1 LIYTAFL
8 IKNNRTAEAVH
19 QLDIVV
25 RSANEHTFAYQNAE
39 PFYFEP
45 EENQRAIN

>member
-1 LIYTAFL
+1 MIYTAFS

-25 RSANEHTFAYQNAE
+25 RSANEHAFACQIAE
-39 PFYFEP
+39 LFYFEP